1 MTAVTVLLGAPGS
14 GKGTQAKR
22 LAQHHSF
29 VHLSTGD
36 MLRTAIK
43 AGTTLGNE
51 AKVFMDRGELVSDA
65 TMIGLISETVC
76 SLPQKSKV
84 LLDGFPRTLPQAEA
98 LSKTASSPVGKV
110 IFFQVPEKELIRRL
124 TGRRVCSKCGAS
136 FHLISLPPKKDGI
149 CDSCG
154 GALLQRPDD
163 SEGVVQKRLA
173 IFVAQNSQLLDF
185 YRKQAKLVEIDAN
198 QPVEELQASLLKI
211 LSL

>member
-22 LAQHHSF
+22 LAQNHSF

-43 AGTTLGNE
+43 AGTTLGKE

-65 TMIGLISETVC
+65 TMIGLISETVNN
-76 SLPQKSKV
+76 LPQKSKV

-98 LSKTASSPVGKV
+98 LSKTTSSPVGKV

-136 FHLISLPPKKDGI
+136 FHLISLPPKKEGV

-154 GALLQRPDD
+154 SSLLQRPDD

-185 YRKQAKLVEIDAN
+185 YRKQGKLVEIDAN
-198 QPVEELQASLLKI
+198 QPVEEFQATLLKI